1 MLLRSEL
8 QYFPP
13 VISFSTLLKY
23 KDVDFC
29 LYDPWVRQRFRNRMI
44 LAGANGLL
52 VLSIPLEGGR
62 NQKGIYRDIRIDHG
76 GDWQKRH
83 WRSLFSAY
91 GKSPWYFQYADG
103 LEALYRVREKFLV
116 DWNLRCLEWTA
127 GVLRLP
133 EPGQWVASM
142 NKGRSGQGPGK
153 WEGVDTEVS
162 SGPGP
167 EQETGTDDA
176 GSKGPGQELFDC
188 SDMVVPSNF
197 QDPSLGP
204 FPRYSQVFEERIGF
218 QPDLS
223 ILDLLLCCGPR
234 SLDILLTHS
243 GLYSATPKK

>member
-1 MLLRSEL
+1 MLLRAEL

-13 VISFSTLLKY
+13 VISFITLLKY

-29 LYDPWVRQRFRNRMI
+29 LYGPWMRQRFRNRMI

-91 GKSPWYFQYADG
+91 GKSPWYFQYADS

-133 EPGQWVASM
+133 APGQWVDTRDE
-142 NKGRSGQGPGK
+142 GRSGQ
-153 WEGVDTEVS
+153 EV
-162 SGPGP
+162 
-167 EQETGTDDA
+167 
-176 GSKGPGQELFDC
+176 FDC
-188 SDMVVPSNF
+188 SDLVLPSNF

-204 FPRYSQVFEERIGF
+204 FPRYSQVFEDRIGF

-223 ILDLLLCCGPR
+223 ILDLLFCAGPR

-243 GLYSATPKK
+243 GLYPGSTKK

>member
-1 MLLRSEL
+1 MLLRAEL

-13 VISFSTLLKY
+13 IISFITLLKY

-29 LYDPWVRQRFRNRMI
+29 IYDSWVRQRFRNRMI

-62 NQKGIYRDIRIDHG
+62 NQKGLYRDIRIDHG

-83 WRSLFSAY
+83 WRSIFSAY

-103 LEALYRVREKFLV
+103 LEALFRARDNFLV

-127 GVLRLP
+127 GVLRIPAPVL
-133 EPGQWVASM
+133 WT
-142 NKGRSGQGPGK
+142 
-153 WEGVDTEVS
+153 GVDGAGINRPEKEV
-162 SGPGP
+162 
-167 EQETGTDDA
+167 
-176 GSKGPGQELFDC
+176 FDC
-188 SDMVVPSNF
+188 ADLVLPSNF

-204 FPRYSQVFEERIGF
+204 FPRYSQVFEDRIGF

-234 SLDILLTHS
+234 SLDILLTHND
-243 GLYSATPKK
+243 LYPGSLKK